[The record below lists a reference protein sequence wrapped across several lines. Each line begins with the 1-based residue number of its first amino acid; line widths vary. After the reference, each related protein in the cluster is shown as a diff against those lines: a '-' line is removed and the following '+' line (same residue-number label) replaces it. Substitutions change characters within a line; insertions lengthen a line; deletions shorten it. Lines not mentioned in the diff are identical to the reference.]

1 MEQGLEDVG
10 EGGVKGILV
19 SLEEEEGL
27 LML

>member
-1 MEQGLEDVG
+1 MGQGLEDVG

>member
-1 MEQGLEDVG
+1 MGQGLEDVG
-10 EGGVKGILV
+10 EGGVKSILV